1 MLTKISCCCTSALLV
16 AAPASA
22 DPVDIEAGGAHVTL
36 GTPER
41 ESAFAVALSLG
52 FGTKIN
58 HTCDVMLRGHVSIGD
73 GVVSALGPHVRQ
85 HIGKRGFIGYGPAIT
100 SVVGDGD
107 RSMRASGIGLAAD
120 LRAGIHVADF
130 SLTAEV
136 LPIWVFASDSVAER
150 SHVGYAFELGLAL
163 GYQL

>member
-1 MLTKISCCCTSALLV
+1 MKTLCCCASALVV

-36 GTPER
+36 GTPDP
-41 ESAFAVALSLG
+41 ESTLAVAISLG
-52 FGTKIN
+52 IGTKIN
-58 HTCDVMLRGHVSIGD
+58 RTFDAMLRGHVSIGD
-73 GVVSALGPHVRQ
+73 GVVSVLGPHVRQ
-85 HIGKRGFIGYGPAIT
+85 HIGTRAFIGYGPAIT
-100 SVVGDGD
+100 SVVGAGD

-136 LPIWVFASDSVAER
+136 LPIWVFASDSVAAR
-150 SHVGYAFELGLAL
+150 SHLSYAFELGLAL